1 MSFDLFQSRRNYN
14 YYCEYWTR
22 AEDSKPEFIELERIP
37 DGHFTARIVSQVTQR
52 EQFFGS
58 TFMHSQE
65 NLQLETRDKVPT
77 LKAEDVIKFQDHF
90 WRVNSVQTKPARI
103 QMTEFQKNDAVS
115 YTTVIEIRK

>member
-58 TFMHSQE
+58 TD
-65 NLQLETRDKVPT
+65 RK
-77 LKAEDVIKFQDHF
+77 
-90 WRVNSVQTKPARI
+90 SV
-103 QMTEFQKNDAVS
+103 V
-115 YTTVIEIRK
+115 